1 MILKYITFFAI
12 IFIKISSIPVST
24 QQVFLVH
31 KIEQYIH
38 NIENKIDNLEMHNY
52 SLNMTRQIH
61 NLI

>member
-1 MILKYITFFAI
+1 MILKYITFLTI
-12 IFIKISSIPVST
+12 IFIKISSIPFST

-38 NIENKIDNLEMHNY
+38 KIENKIDNLEKHNY
-52 SLNMTRQIH
+52 SLNMSRQIH